1 MFSRQLAVKSRTKL
15 KAGEKKNWIAGPDK
29 TLSGPQRRSRF
40 HITSC
45 EQFQTI
51 GDWLSITLQAF
62 SCQIFRGQ
70 RQLLALDFL
79 RLDKIILLAG
89 NAFPKVN
96 HHPILFFTQIS
107 HSIFYSNL
115 FPFNVIQSSLC
126 DPSFV
131 IWSDLDTFGRAA
143 EWYSVILLKPTI
155 CCPRVCHLA
164 KYFLATMA
172 TECWQRVQ
180 YKRKRPLNKSRLF
193 HDTKWLI
200 FDISFSI

>member
-29 TLSGPQRRSRF
+29 TLSGPRRRRF

-62 SCQIFRGQ
+62 SCQIFRRQ
-70 RQLLALDFL
+70 RQLLALDFF
-79 RLDKIILLAG
+79 RLDKIILFAG
-89 NAFPKVN
+89 
-96 HHPILFFTQIS
+96 QSSS
-107 HSIFYSNL
+107 HSILSILYSNL
-115 FPFNVIQSSLC
+115 FPFNVIQYSLC